1 MMEVIVIVVWLKVTY
16 YFVNKI
22 PNTVLSLELDLLI
35 HGGLN
40 IYVRVAQ
47 VVVGKKYFVEIEILN
62 LDHAHIS
69 CWRLARKGGWSVWII
84 LLRIYIIRNTGYTVT
99 AWYRI
104 AGIRSQ
110 VVIAKVS
117 CTHTAK
123 KAS

>member
-22 PNTVLSLELDLLI
+22 PNTVLSLGLNLLI

-47 VVVGKKYFVEIEILN
+47 VVVGKKYFIEIETLN

-69 CWRLARKGGWSVWII
+69 CWRLARKGGWGVWII
-84 LLRIYIIRNTGYTVT
+84 LVRIYIIRDTGYT
-99 AWYRI
+99 AWHRI
-104 AGIRSQ
+104 AGVRSQ
-110 VVIAKVS
+110 AVIAKVS

>member
-22 PNTVLSLELDLLI
+22 PNTVLSLGLDLLI

-62 LDHAHIS
+62 FDHT
-69 CWRLARKGGWSVWII
+69 
-84 LLRIYIIRNTGYTVT
+84 YIP
-99 AWYRI
+99 
-104 AGIRSQ
+104 
-110 VVIAKVS
+110 
-117 CTHTAK
+117 C
-123 KAS
+123 